1 MILHRKEFCRVR
13 SVYRIIQNKSFN
25 CRKHKLLSIEVF
37 FVCVCEFVVYM
48 IIAIQKQSLSR
59 KVFGVGFFLAPEESF
74 RQDPRQMLLSSQEGK
89 KEGR

>member
-59 KVFGVGFFLAPEESF
+59 KVFGVGFFF
-74 RQDPRQMLLSSQEGK
+74 SSRGK
-89 KEGR
+89 FPSGSETDAAV

>member
-25 CRKHKLLSIEVF
+25 CRKHKLLSNKVF
-37 FVCVCEFVVYM
+37 CVCVCEFVVYM

-59 KVFGVGFFLAPEESF
+59 KVFRVFLAPEESF